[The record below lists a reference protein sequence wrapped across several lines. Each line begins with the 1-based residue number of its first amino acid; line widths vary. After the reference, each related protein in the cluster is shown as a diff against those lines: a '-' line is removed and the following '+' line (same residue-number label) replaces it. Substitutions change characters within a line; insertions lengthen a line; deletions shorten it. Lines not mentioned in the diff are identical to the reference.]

1 MLHMIL
7 GEAGTGKTEEVLRRI
22 RQAVAGRQ
30 TVLLIVPEHA
40 SFEMERRAGSRLSDE
55 EAYLHPQFSA
65 SGGKY
70 LSGMRRSD
78 APAAG

>member
-55 EAYLHPQFSA
+55 ELRHISI
-65 SGGKY
+65 
-70 LSGMRRSD
+70 LSFPRL
-78 APAAG
+78 AENIFICV